1 MGAPLWN
8 ALSGH
13 HSDQRVSAPHMRM
26 CRYLRAGA
34 DVVATYMEAAR
45 LLIGSP
51 SRVLGFPEAV
61 EAVLGAVPGVV
72 AGEALVAVALQY
84 SAAVPC

>member
-1 MGAPLWN
+1 MRN

-13 HSDQRVSAPHMRM
+13 QSGQRGSAPHMRM
-26 CRYLRAGA
+26 CRYLRAGVG
-34 DVVATYMEAAR
+34 VVATYMEAAR

-51 SRVLGFPEAV
+51 SLVLGFPAAV
-61 EAVLGAVPGVV
+61 EVVLRAVPDVV
-72 AGEALVAVALQY
+72 AGEALVAAALQY